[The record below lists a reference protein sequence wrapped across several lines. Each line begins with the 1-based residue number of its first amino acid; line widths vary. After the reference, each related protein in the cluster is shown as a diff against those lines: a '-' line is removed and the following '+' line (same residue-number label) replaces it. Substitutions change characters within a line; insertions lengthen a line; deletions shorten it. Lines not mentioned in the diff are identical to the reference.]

1 MEHVFM
7 CESFHGNTEFHKQNG
22 CLTFQYYSRVAKKI
36 MDVMKDTEVVTH
48 DDYTT
53 MSRNYKM
60 GVANEYMKATV
71 QGNVLFDP
79 TSQLPREVLLETT
92 LKAFGFSMD
101 IWEVCCTINH
111 NNQSLL
117 LRIRKQIFLLTVE
130 KYFHWCQ

>member
-1 MEHVFM
+1 
-7 CESFHGNTEFHKQNG
+7 
-22 CLTFQYYSRVAKKI
+22 
-36 MDVMKDTEVVTH
+36 MKDTEVVTH

-60 GVANEYMKATV
+60 GVANENMQATV
-71 QGNVLFDP
+71 QGNVFFDP

-117 LRIRKQIFLLTVE
+117 
-130 KYFHWCQ
+130 